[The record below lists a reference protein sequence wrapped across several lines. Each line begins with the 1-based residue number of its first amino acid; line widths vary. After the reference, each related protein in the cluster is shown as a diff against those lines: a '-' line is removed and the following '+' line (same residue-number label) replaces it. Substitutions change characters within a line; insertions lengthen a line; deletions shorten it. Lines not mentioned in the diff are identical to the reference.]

1 MNNPSKIM
9 SQKGFSLVEVMAG
22 LLIGLVTT
30 VVIYQVLAVS
40 EGYKRTATGGSEATQ
55 SGGLSLYLLER
66 DIRQA
71 GAGLDKARF
80 GDQINASDG
89 ARNFDF
95 VLAPVRIVP
104 GAGNAADSV
113 TAIYANTTNNGD
125 IKKVAAPGMGSASDP
140 VAVSS
145 SYGVQVNDLFI
156 IAAPGLNG
164 ALGRV
169 SGITGNSIEHQDAV
183 APGARYNAD
192 GFPVAYPQAASFMSL
207 GSINAT
213 GMPGLNTYTVAN
225 NQLQMTQQLISGTPD
240 VIADN
245 IFTIKAQYGLDTNG
259 DNVVD
264 TFTLDPT
271 TADGLPAGNS
281 FAQVRAVRVAVL
293 ARIGYM
299 EKQAVSPATIKLW
312 ADSTS
317 VPTTT
322 GPSISLTGIERNFR
336 YRVFTTTVPLRN
348 VIW

>member
-1 MNNPSKIM
+1 MNDHARIVR
-9 SQKGFSLVEVMAG
+9 QQGFSLVEVMAG

-89 ARNFDF
+89 ARNFSF

-104 GAGNAADSV
+104 GAGNAADSI

-125 IKKVAAPGMGSASDP
+125 IKLVASPGMGSASDA
-140 VAVSS
+140 VALSS
-145 SYGVQVNDLFI
+145 SYGFQVNDVFI
-156 IAAPGLNG
+156 IAAPGVNG
-164 ALGRV
+164 ALGKV
-169 SGITGNSIEHQDAV
+169 SAIVGNNIQHQDVA
-183 APGARYNAD
+183 APGGRYNSD
-192 GFPVAYPQAASFMSL
+192 GFPVAYPQSSSVMNL
-207 GSINAT
+207 GSISAT
-213 GMPGLNTYTVAN
+213 GMPGVNTYSVAN
-225 NQLQMTQQLISGTPD
+225 NQLQMTQQLISGNPD
-240 VIADN
+240 VIADG
-245 IFTIKAQYGLDTNG
+245 IFTVKAQYGLDTDG

-264 TFTLDPT
+264 TFTLDST
-271 TADGLPAGNS
+271 TADGLPAGNT

-299 EKQAVSPATIKLW
+299 EKQVVSPATIKLW

-317 VPTTT
+317 APTTT
-322 GPSISLTGIERNFR
+322 GPSISLTGNERNFR
-336 YRVFTTTVPLRN
+336 YRIFTTTVPLRN